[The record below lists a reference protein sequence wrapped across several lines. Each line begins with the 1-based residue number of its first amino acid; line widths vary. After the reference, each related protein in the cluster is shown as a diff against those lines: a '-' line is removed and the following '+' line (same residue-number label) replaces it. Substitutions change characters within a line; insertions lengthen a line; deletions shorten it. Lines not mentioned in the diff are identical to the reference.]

1 MKFDIYDKKTYPKRQ
16 VHLDFHTSP
25 YIEGIGKRFSKKQFQ
40 SALKAG
46 KVNSVTLFA
55 KCHNGYC
62 YYPTEVGS
70 MHPHLDFDLLGAELD
85 ACHEI
90 GVRAPIYITGGW
102 SHLDSTEHPEWNRRN
117 ADGSVSTVG
126 DYDLTATPDTPK
138 PMCCWIHLCLN
149 DNGYCR
155 HIYDITEE
163 ICKRYKQVD
172 GLFYDI
178 IFVGNAC
185 YCDECVRGMKE
196 MGLDPT
202 SESDAHE
209 YYVKKHIDFM
219 KKCDAILKKY
229 HPNATIFFNS
239 GGANMNMP
247 EYPPYESHYE
257 MEDLPTAWGGYNKLP
272 PRARF
277 FEKYGKFYLGMTG
290 KFHYTWGEF
299 GGYKS
304 KDALKY
310 EICTMAQYGAGCSIG
325 DHLYPDGEM
334 DAATYENIGYA
345 YSYHEK
351 IEPFCYGGE
360 FVTNL
365 GIYMGKNDPSLQG
378 VVNILLENQLD
389 FDFVTDGNFD
399 KFDTVIVPSGAMLRE
414 DDRSALDAYLARGGK
429 LLLIGTAFVEGGRH
443 CISTGVISVEDSPYD
458 TDFIDARA
466 LGDSRLPPSP
476 FLSYKPA
483 PLARVGDAEVLSV
496 LYPPLF
502 NRTYGRFCGHRN
514 TPYDKS
520 GEPIPALTRLGN
532 TVYMAHDVGALYAE
546 WGMLCYKDYLMAV
559 LSGALGYE
567 PILKTSLG
575 SSGRV
580 TMLHQSDER
589 RYSVNLTY
597 ASPVTRGAA
606 EIIDEITPI
615 HDIKI
620 EISVPEKIK
629 AVRLPLHEKTLDFNS
644 HSGKVSF
651 TLPRLHCHETVLIEY

>member
-1 MKFDIYDKKTYPKRQ
+1 MKFDLNDKNTYPRRQ

-25 YIEGIGKRFSKKQFQ
+25 DIEGIGVRFSKEQFQ
-40 SALKAG
+40 AALKRG

-62 YYPTEVGS
+62 YYPTKIGT

-102 SHLDSTEHPEWNRRN
+102 SHLDSITHPEWNRRD

-138 PMCCWIHLCLN
+138 PMCCWVHLCLN

-155 HIYDITEE
+155 HIYELTEE
-163 ICKRYKQVD
+163 ICKRYERVD

-178 IFVGNAC
+178 IFIGSAC
-185 YCDECVRGMKE
+185 YCDECVKGMKE
-196 MGLDPT
+196 MGLDPS
-202 SESDAHE
+202 SETDAHA

-229 HPNATIFFNS
+229 HPDATIFFNS

-257 MEDLPTAWGGYNKLP
+257 MEDLPTAWGGYNKMP

-277 FEKYGKFYLGMTG
+277 FKKYGKFYLGMTG

-304 KDALKY
+304 KEALKY

-334 DAATYENIGYA
+334 DAVTYENIGYA
-345 YSYHEK
+345 YGYHEK
-351 IEPFCYGGE
+351 IEEYCYGGDL
-360 FVTNL
+360 VTNL
-365 GIYMGKNDPSLQG
+365 GVYMDKNDPSLQG
-378 VVNILLENQLD
+378 VVDILLENQLD
-389 FDFVTDGNFD
+389 FDFVSGGNFD
-399 KFDTVIVPSGAMLRE
+399 KFDTVIVPSGVTLRE
-414 DDRSALDAYLARGGK
+414 EDREALLAFTKGGGK
-429 LLLIGTAFVEGGRH
+429 LLLIGSALIKDGKH
-443 CISTGVISVEDSPYD
+443 QIATGINGVSESKND
-458 TDFIDARA
+458 TDFIKANIDGAN
-466 LGDSRLPPSP
+466 LPASP
-476 FLSYKPA
+476 FLAYTPA
-483 PLARVGDAEVLSV
+483 PKVTVGGAEIISQ

-514 TPYDKS
+514 TPYDKD
-520 GEPIPALTRLGN
+520 GAPLPAMTKYGN
-532 TVYMAHDVGALYAE
+532 TVFMAHDVGALYAE
-546 WGMLCYKDYLMAV
+546 WGMLCYKDYMIAALTKV
-559 LSGALGYE
+559 LGYS
-567 PILKTSLG
+567 PILKTSFG
-575 SSGRV
+575 SAGRV
-580 TMLHQSDER
+580 TMLRQGEKS
-589 RYSVNLTY
+589 RYSINLTY
-597 ASPVTRGAA
+597 ATPMTRGAA
-606 EIIDEITPI
+606 QIIDEMLPV

-620 EISVPEKIK
+620 EVNIPEKVK
-629 AVRLPLHEKTLDFNS
+629 SVKLPLQDKTLEFSSSD
-644 HSGKVSF
+644 GKVSF
-651 TLPRLHCHETVLIEY
+651 TLPRLHCHETIIIEY

>member
-1 MKFDIYDKKTYPKRQ
+1 MKFDLNDKNTYPRRQ

-25 YIEGIGKRFSKKQFQ
+25 DIEGIGVRFSKEQFQ
-40 SALKAG
+40 AALKRG

-62 YYPTEVGS
+62 YYPTKIGT

-102 SHLDSTEHPEWNRRN
+102 SHLDSITHPEWNRRD

-138 PMCCWIHLCLN
+138 PMCCWVHLCLN

-155 HIYDITEE
+155 HIYELTEE
-163 ICKRYKQVD
+163 VCKRYETVD

-178 IFVGNAC
+178 IFIGSAC
-185 YCDECVRGMKE
+185 YCDECVKGMRE
-196 MGLDPT
+196 MGLDPS
-202 SESDAHE
+202 SETDAHA

-257 MEDLPTAWGGYNKLP
+257 MEDLPTAWGGYNKMP

-277 FEKYGKFYLGMTG
+277 FKKYGKFYLGMTG

-310 EICTMAQYGAGCSIG
+310 EICSMAQYGAGCSIG

-334 DAATYENIGYA
+334 DAVTYENIGYA
-345 YSYHEK
+345 YGYHEK
-351 IEPFCYGGE
+351 IEEYCYGGDL
-360 FVTNL
+360 VTNL
-365 GIYMGKNDPSLQG
+365 GVYMDKNDPSLQG
-378 VVNILLENQLD
+378 VVDILLENQLD
-389 FDFVTDGNFD
+389 FDFVSGGNFD
-399 KFDTVIVPSGAMLRE
+399 KFDTVVVPSGVTLRE
-414 DDRSALDAYLARGGK
+414 EDREALLAFTKGGGK
-429 LLLIGTAFVEGGRH
+429 LLLIGSALIKDGKH
-443 CISTGVISVEDSPYD
+443 QIATGINGVSESKND
-458 TDFIDARA
+458 TDFIKADIDGAN
-466 LGDSRLPPSP
+466 LPASP
-476 FLSYKPA
+476 FLAYAPA
-483 PLARVGDAEVLSV
+483 PTVTVGDAEVISQ

-514 TPYDKS
+514 TPYDKA
-520 GEPIPALTRLGN
+520 GKGFPAMTKYGN
-532 TVYMAHDVGALYAE
+532 TVYMAHDIGALYAE
-546 WGMLCYKDYLMAV
+546 WGMLCYKDYMMAALV
-559 LSGALGYE
+559 NILGYK
-567 PILKTSLG
+567 PVLKTSFG
-575 SSGRV
+575 SAGRV
-580 TMLHQSDER
+580 TMLRQAEKS
-589 RYSVNLTY
+589 RYSINLTY
-597 ASPVTRGAA
+597 ATPMTRGAA
-606 EIIDEITPI
+606 QIIDEILPV

-620 EISVPEKIK
+620 EVEIPEKVK
-629 AVRLPLHEKTLDFNS
+629 SVKMPLQNETLEFSSSD
-644 HSGKVSF
+644 GKVSF
-651 TLPRLHCHETVLIEY
+651 TLPRLHCHETIIIEY

>member
-1 MKFDIYDKKTYPKRQ
+1 MKFDLNDKNTYPRRQ

-25 YIEGIGKRFSKKQFQ
+25 DIEGIGVRFSKEQFQ
-40 SALKAG
+40 AALKRG

-62 YYPTEVGS
+62 YYPTKIGT

-102 SHLDSTEHPEWNRRN
+102 SHLDSITHPEWNRRD

-138 PMCCWIHLCLN
+138 PMCCWVHLCLN

-155 HIYDITEE
+155 HIYELTEE
-163 ICKRYKQVD
+163 VCKRYERVD

-178 IFVGNAC
+178 IFIGSAC
-185 YCDECVRGMKE
+185 YCDECVKGMKE
-196 MGLDPT
+196 MGLDPS
-202 SESDAHE
+202 SETDAHA

-229 HPNATIFFNS
+229 HPDATIFFNS

-257 MEDLPTAWGGYNKLP
+257 MEDLPTAWGGYNKMP

-277 FEKYGKFYLGMTG
+277 FKKYGKFYLGMTG

-304 KDALKY
+304 KEALKY

-334 DAATYENIGYA
+334 DAVTYENIGYA
-345 YSYHEK
+345 YGYHEK
-351 IEPFCYGGE
+351 IEEYCYGGDL
-360 FVTNL
+360 VTNL
-365 GIYMGKNDPSLQG
+365 GVYMDKNDPSLQG
-378 VVNILLENQLD
+378 VVDILLENQLD
-389 FDFVTDGNFD
+389 FDFVSGGNFD
-399 KFDTVIVPSGAMLRE
+399 KFDTVIVPSGVTLRE
-414 DDRSALDAYLARGGK
+414 EDREALLAFTKGGGK
-429 LLLIGTAFVEGGRH
+429 LLLIGSALIKDGKH
-443 CISTGVISVEDSPYD
+443 QIATGINGVSESKND
-458 TDFIDARA
+458 TDFIKANIDGAN
-466 LGDSRLPPSP
+466 LPASP
-476 FLSYKPA
+476 FLAYTPA
-483 PLARVGDAEVLSV
+483 PKVTVGGAEIISQ

-514 TPYDKS
+514 TPYDKD
-520 GEPIPALTRLGN
+520 GAPLPAMTKYGN
-532 TVYMAHDVGALYAE
+532 TVFMAHDVGALYAE
-546 WGMLCYKDYLMAV
+546 WGMLCYKDYMIAALTKV
-559 LSGALGYE
+559 LGYS
-567 PILKTSLG
+567 PILKTSFG
-575 SSGRV
+575 SAGRV
-580 TMLHQSDER
+580 TMLRQGEKS
-589 RYSVNLTY
+589 RYSINLTY
-597 ASPVTRGAA
+597 ATPMTRGAA
-606 EIIDEITPI
+606 QIIDEMLPV

-620 EISVPEKIK
+620 EVNIPEKVK
-629 AVRLPLHEKTLDFNS
+629 SVKLPLQDKTLEFSSSD
-644 HSGKVSF
+644 GKVSF
-651 TLPRLHCHETVLIEY
+651 TLPRLHCHETIIIEY

>member
-1 MKFDIYDKKTYPKRQ
+1 MKFDLNDKNTYPRRQ

-25 YIEGIGKRFSKKQFQ
+25 DIEGIGVRFSKEQFQ
-40 SALKAG
+40 AALKRG

-62 YYPTEVGS
+62 YYPTKIGT

-102 SHLDSTEHPEWNRRN
+102 SHLDSITHPEWNRRD

-126 DYDLTATPDTPK
+126 GYDLTASPDTPK
-138 PMCCWIHLCLN
+138 PMCCWVHLCLN

-155 HIYDITEE
+155 HIYELTEE
-163 ICKRYKQVD
+163 ICKRYERVD

-178 IFVGNAC
+178 IFIGSAC
-185 YCDECVRGMKE
+185 YCDECVKGMRE
-196 MGLDPT
+196 MGLDPS
-202 SESDAHE
+202 SETDAHA

-247 EYPPYESHYE
+247 EYPPYETHYE
-257 MEDLPTAWGGYNKLP
+257 MEDLPTAWGGYNKMP

-277 FEKYGKFYLGMTG
+277 FKKYGKFYLGMTG

-310 EICTMAQYGAGCSIG
+310 EICSMAQYGAGCSIG

-334 DAATYENIGYA
+334 DAVTYENIGYA
-345 YSYHEK
+345 YDYHEK
-351 IEPFCYGGE
+351 IEEYCYGGDL
-360 FVTNL
+360 VTNL
-365 GIYMGKNDPSLQG
+365 GIYMDKNNPSLQG
-378 VVNILLENQLD
+378 VVDILLENQLD
-389 FDFVTDGNFD
+389 FDFVSGGNFD
-399 KFDTVIVPSGAMLRE
+399 KFDTVIVPSGVTLRE
-414 DDRSALDAYLARGGK
+414 EDREALLAFTKGGGK
-429 LLLIGTAFVEGGRH
+429 LLLIGSALIKDGKH
-443 CISTGVISVEDSPYD
+443 QIATGINEVSESKND
-458 TDFIDARA
+458 TDFIKANIDGAN
-466 LGDSRLPPSP
+466 LPASP
-476 FLSYKPA
+476 FLAYTPA
-483 PLARVGDAEVLSV
+483 PKVTVGDAKVISQ

-514 TPYDKS
+514 TPYDKD
-520 GEPIPALTRLGN
+520 GAPLPAMTKYGN
-532 TVYMAHDVGALYAE
+532 TVFMAHDVGALYAE
-546 WGMLCYKDYLMAV
+546 WGMLCYKDYMIAALTKV
-559 LSGALGYE
+559 LGYS
-567 PILKTSLG
+567 PILKTSFG
-575 SSGRV
+575 SAGRV
-580 TMLHQSDER
+580 TMLRQGEKS
-589 RYSVNLTY
+589 RYSINLTY
-597 ASPVTRGAA
+597 ATPMTRGAA
-606 EIIDEITPI
+606 QIIDEILPV

-620 EISVPEKIK
+620 EVNIPEKVK
-629 AVRLPLHEKTLDFNS
+629 SVKLPLQDKTLEFSSSD
-644 HSGKVSF
+644 GKVSF
-651 TLPRLHCHETVLIEY
+651 TLPRLHCHETIIIEY

>member
-1 MKFDIYDKKTYPKRQ
+1 MKFDLNDKNTYPRRQ

-25 YIEGIGKRFSKKQFQ
+25 DIEGIGVRFSKEQFQ
-40 SALKAG
+40 AALKRG

-62 YYPTEVGS
+62 YYPTKIGT

-102 SHLDSTEHPEWNRRN
+102 SHLDSITHPEWNRRD

-138 PMCCWIHLCLN
+138 PMCCWVHLCLN

-155 HIYDITEE
+155 HIYELTEE
-163 ICKRYKQVD
+163 VCKRYETVD

-178 IFVGNAC
+178 IFIGSAC
-185 YCDECVRGMKE
+185 YCDECVKGMRE
-196 MGLDPT
+196 MGLDPS
-202 SESDAHE
+202 SETDAHA

-257 MEDLPTAWGGYNKLP
+257 MEDLPTAWGGYNKMP

-277 FEKYGKFYLGMTG
+277 FKKYGKFYLGMTG

-310 EICTMAQYGAGCSIG
+310 EICSMAQYGAGCSIG

-334 DAATYENIGYA
+334 DAVTYENIGYA
-345 YSYHEK
+345 YGYHEK
-351 IEPFCYGGE
+351 IEEYCYGGDL
-360 FVTNL
+360 VTNL
-365 GIYMGKNDPSLQG
+365 GVYMDKNDPSLQG
-378 VVNILLENQLD
+378 VVDILLENQLD
-389 FDFVTDGNFD
+389 FDFVSGGNFD
-399 KFDTVIVPSGAMLRE
+399 KFDTVVVPSGVTLRE
-414 DDRSALDAYLARGGK
+414 EDREALLAFTKGGGK
-429 LLLIGTAFVEGGRH
+429 LLLIGSALIKDGKH
-443 CISTGVISVEDSPYD
+443 QIATGINGVSESKND
-458 TDFIDARA
+458 TDFIKANIDGAN
-466 LGDSRLPPSP
+466 LPASP
-476 FLSYKPA
+476 FLAYTPA
-483 PLARVGDAEVLSV
+483 PKVTVGDAEVISQ

-514 TPYDKS
+514 TPYDKD
-520 GEPIPALTRLGN
+520 GAPLPAMTKYEN
-532 TVYMAHDVGALYAE
+532 TVFMAHDVGALYAE
-546 WGMLCYKDYLMAV
+546 WGMLCYKDYMIAALTKV
-559 LSGALGYE
+559 LGYT
-567 PILKTSLG
+567 PVLKTSFG
-575 SSGRV
+575 SAGRV
-580 TMLHQSDER
+580 TMLRQGEKS
-589 RYSVNLTY
+589 RYSINLTY
-597 ASPVTRGAA
+597 ATPMTRGAA
-606 EIIDEITPI
+606 QIIDEILPV

-620 EISVPEKIK
+620 EVNIPEKVK
-629 AVRLPLHEKTLDFNS
+629 SVKLPLQDKTLEFSSSD
-644 HSGKVSF
+644 GKVSF
-651 TLPRLHCHETVLIEY
+651 TLPRLHCHETIIIEY